1 MKRMK
6 NKKLPKS
13 KLNKTWNLT
22 NRLKQSHK
30 VETKESLLD
39 NNKEESLNISIR
51 KEVNPGKIRANI
63 REVNLSIEIKEA
75 TSTINLEVRRTLE
88 EIVKVD
94 TVKADTVKEVTKET
108 ETEDIGEVAEVAE
121 EAEEDSAVETK
132 VSEVEMEEAEA
143 IATINLKE
151 NDRS

>member
-1 MKRMK
+1 
-6 NKKLPKS
+6 
-13 KLNKTWNLT
+13 
-22 NRLKQSHK
+22 

>member
-1 MKRMK
+1 M
-6 NKKLPKS
+6 
-13 KLNKTWNLT
+13 
-22 NRLKQSHK
+22 
-30 VETKESLLD
+30 D

-51 KEVNPGKIRANI
+51 KEVNPGKIRVNI

>member
-1 MKRMK
+1 
-6 NKKLPKS
+6 
-13 KLNKTWNLT
+13 
-22 NRLKQSHK
+22 

-51 KEVNPGKIRANI
+51 KEVNPGKIRVNI

>member
-1 MKRMK
+1 M
-6 NKKLPKS
+6 
-13 KLNKTWNLT
+13 
-22 NRLKQSHK
+22 
-30 VETKESLLD
+30 ETKESLLD

>member
-1 MKRMK
+1 M
-6 NKKLPKS
+6 
-13 KLNKTWNLT
+13 
-22 NRLKQSHK
+22 
-30 VETKESLLD
+30 ETKESLLD

-51 KEVNPGKIRANI
+51 KEVNPGKIRVNI